1 MRILAI
7 NYEFPPLGGGAGNA
21 TAHICRSLSRMGC
34 EVQVLTSGFRGLPA
48 EEDIDGYTVHRVPV
62 LRKRVEQCTPPEMAS
77 FIINAAIPAV
87 RLTRAFRPAV
97 LHVYFGVPT
106 GPVGLLAS
114 RLCHVPYLLSLRG
127 GDVPGFLPDTL
138 GWMHRIAAPFNRRVW
153 DGAAVVVA
161 NSPGLRDLA
170 QRSLQHGTVEMAP
183 NGVDLDT
190 YAPPAQPRADGVFRI
205 LFVGRLVA
213 QKGARFILE
222 ALPHLL
228 AEHGPDVEM
237 VIVGSGS
244 EEEALRKLAHDL
256 DIQDHVR
263 FAGWVGRDEMPACYQ
278 QADVFVLPSFEEGMP
293 NVVLEAMASGLPI
306 VTTDIYGNRELV
318 KDGVNGY
325 LLPVGD
331 SEAIRVALSRLMADT
346 ALRSRMGRA
355 ARQMSLAFG
364 WDNTARAY
372 LDLIRRMQRPMDGL
386 ADAPS
391 ETR

>member
-1 MRILAI
+1 M
-7 NYEFPPLGGGAGNA
+7 
-21 TAHICRSLSRMGC
+21 
-34 EVQVLTSGFRGLPA
+34 LTSGFRGLPA